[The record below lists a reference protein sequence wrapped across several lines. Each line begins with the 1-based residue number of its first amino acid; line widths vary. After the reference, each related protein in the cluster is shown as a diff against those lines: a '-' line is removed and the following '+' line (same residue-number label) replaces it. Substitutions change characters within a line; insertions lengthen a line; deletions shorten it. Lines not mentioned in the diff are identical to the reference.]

1 MRQLLTLL
9 LGLAAGMAGAQKLP
23 EPIKLGTAIPMAEH
37 PMDNA
42 TREDDAATTLASL
55 VKSHGLLVIFTSNTC
70 PFVVGNGEKSEGW
83 EGRYPGLAQLARKL
97 DVGMVLINSNEAN
110 RATTESMDAMRARW
124 KKYKYQAPLLVDA
137 QHVVADAFGARTT
150 PHVFLFDGTGVLV
163 YTGAI
168 DDNVDSAKKVKK
180 NWLQD
185 AMNAVAKGQPVPVA
199 QSKPL
204 GCSIKRVQ

>member
-1 MRQLLTLL
+1 
-9 LGLAAGMAGAQKLP
+9 
-23 EPIKLGTAIPMAEH
+23 
-37 PMDNA
+37 
-42 TREDDAATTLASL
+42 
-55 VKSHGLLVIFTSNTC
+55 
-70 PFVVGNGEKSEGW
+70 
-83 EGRYPGLAQLARKL
+83 
-97 DVGMVLINSNEAN
+97 
-110 RATTESMDAMRARW
+110 
-124 KKYKYQAPLLVDA
+124 VDS
-137 QHVVADAFGARTT
+137 QHAVADAFGARTT

>member
-1 MRQLLTLL
+1 
-9 LGLAAGMAGAQKLP
+9 
-23 EPIKLGTAIPMAEH
+23 
-37 PMDNA
+37 
-42 TREDDAATTLASL
+42 
-55 VKSHGLLVIFTSNTC
+55 
-70 PFVVGNGEKSEGW
+70 
-83 EGRYPGLAQLARKL
+83 
-97 DVGMVLINSNEAN
+97 
-110 RATTESMDAMRARW
+110 
-124 KKYKYQAPLLVDA
+124 
-137 QHVVADAFGARTT
+137 VVADAFGARTT

-185 AMNAVAKGQPVPVA
+185 AMNAVAKGQAVPVA